1 MKAEIILVGSELLTP
16 DRVDTNSL
24 FLTAQLNRLGIEV
37 VRKTT
42 VGDDPENL
50 GRVFRAALESA
61 TFVFASGGLGP
72 TEDDLTRETLAATL
86 RRPLVQNDEIVKDL
100 EAKFRRF
107 GRPMPQINLKQA
119 QVPVGA
125 TVLPNPRGT
134 APGLWVEDGQHVVV
148 LLPGP
153 PRELEPM
160 FTEQVVPRLE
170 TRVTGARLYS
180 RELKVAG
187 MGESAVDQAIAPI
200 YKGYSDIQTT
210 LLHVI
215 GEIQVHLRLWSEDSA
230 AATRR
235 LDEIVERIALAL
247 GEALFTRTG
256 QSMEQVVA
264 HELTWRGATI
274 AVAESCTG
282 GMLGERLT
290 RLPGSSAYFVG
301 GVISYGN
308 ELKSAWL
315 DVPREL
321 IDSKGAVSD
330 EVAVAMARAVRRRA
344 GTTLGLSITG
354 IAGPTG
360 ATEGKPV
367 GTVHIALA
375 DADRVEA
382 RAFKF
387 PGDRD
392 RVRGQATMAA
402 LDMIRRYYLHTPAT
416 DKTIGSFESAKSARQ

>member
-42 VGDDPENL
+42 VGDEAESL
-50 GRVFRAALESA
+50 SRAFRAALEGA
-61 TFVFASGGLGP
+61 AVVIASGGLGP
-72 TEDDLTRETLAATL
+72 TEDDLTRETLAAVL

-100 EAKFRRF
+100 EAKFQRF
-107 GRPMPQINLKQA
+107 GRAMPQINMKQA

-125 TVLPNPRGT
+125 VVLPNPRGT
-134 APGLWVEDGQHVVV
+134 APGLWVEDGQHIVV

-153 PRELEPM
+153 PKELEPM

-170 TRVTGARLYS
+170 TRVSGARLYS
-180 RELKVAG
+180 RELRVSG
-187 MGESAVDQAIAPI
+187 MGESAVDQSIAPI
-200 YKGYSDIQTT
+200 YKGYSDVQTT
-210 LLHVI
+210 ILHVI
-215 GEIQVHLRLWSEDSA
+215 GEIHIQLRLWSEDTA
-230 AATRR
+230 AAVRR
-235 LDEIVERIALAL
+235 LDEIVERISLAL
-247 GEALFTRTG
+247 GDALFTKTG
-256 QSMEQVVA
+256 ETMEAVVA
-264 HELTWRGATI
+264 RELTWHGATI

-290 RLPGSSAYFVG
+290 RLPGSSSHFVG
-301 GVISYGN
+301 GVVSYGN

-321 IDSKGAVSD
+321 IESKGAVSE
-330 EVAVAMARAVRRRA
+330 EVAKAMAEGVCKRA

-360 ATEGKPV
+360 ATEDKPV

-375 DADRVEA
+375 DADSVQAKSFR
-382 RAFKF
+382 F
-387 PGDRD
+387 PGDRE
-392 RVRGQATMAA
+392 RVRGQATVAA
-402 LDMIRRYYLHTPAT
+402 MDMVRRYYLQ
-416 DKTIGSFESAKSARQ
+416 ARSPQKH

>member
-50 GRVFRAALESA
+50 GRVFKAALE
-61 TFVFASGGLGP
+61 TVGIVIASGGLGP
-72 TEDDLTRETLAATL
+72 TEDDLTRETLAAAL
-86 RRPLVQNDEIVKDL
+86 RRPLVQNDDLVKDL
-100 EAKFRRF
+100 EAKFQRF
-107 GRPMPQINLKQA
+107 GRPMPRINMKQA

-125 TVLPNPRGT
+125 TILPNPRGT
-134 APGLWVEDGQHVVV
+134 APGLWVEDGQHIVV

-153 PRELEPM
+153 PKELEPM

-170 TRVTGARLYS
+170 PRVTGARLYS

-187 MGESAVDQAIAPI
+187 MGESAVDQAIASI
-200 YKGYSDIQTT
+200 YKGYPDVQTT

-215 GEIQVHLRLWSEDSA
+215 GEIQIHLRLWSEDTA
-230 AATRR
+230 AAVKR
-235 LDEIVERIALAL
+235 LDDIVGRISLAL
-247 GEALFTRTG
+247 GDALFTKTG
-256 QSMEQVVA
+256 ESMEQVVA
-264 HELTWRGATI
+264 QELTWHGATI

-290 RLPGSSAYFVG
+290 RLPGSSSHFVG
-301 GVISYGN
+301 GVVSYGN

-315 DVPREL
+315 DVPRAL
-321 IDSKGAVSD
+321 IDLKGAVSA
-330 EVAVAMARAVRRRA
+330 EVAKAMAEGVRRRA
-344 GTTLGLSITG
+344 LTTLGLSVTG

-360 ATEGKPV
+360 ATDDKPV

-375 DADRVEA
+375 DAQQVEEK
-382 RAFKF
+382 AFRF

-402 LDMIRRYYLHTPAT
+402 LDMVRRYYLR
-416 DKTIGSFESAKSARQ
+416 ARSLTKQ

>member
-50 GRVFRAALESA
+50 GRVFKAALE
-61 TFVFASGGLGP
+61 TVGIVIASGGLGP
-72 TEDDLTRETLAATL
+72 TEDDLTRETLAAAL
-86 RRPLVQNDEIVKDL
+86 RRPLVQNDDLVKDL
-100 EAKFRRF
+100 EAKFQRF
-107 GRPMPQINLKQA
+107 GRPMPRINMKQA

-125 TVLPNPRGT
+125 TILPNPRGT
-134 APGLWVEDGQHVVV
+134 APGLWVEDGQHIVV

-153 PRELEPM
+153 PKELEPM

-170 TRVTGARLYS
+170 PRVTGARLYS

-187 MGESAVDQAIAPI
+187 MGESAVDQAIASI
-200 YKGYSDIQTT
+200 YKGYPDVQTT

-215 GEIQVHLRLWSEDSA
+215 GEIQIHLRLWSEDTA
-230 AATRR
+230 AAVKR
-235 LDEIVERIALAL
+235 LDDIVGRISLAL
-247 GEALFTRTG
+247 GDALFTKTG
-256 QSMEQVVA
+256 ESMEQVVA
-264 HELTWRGATI
+264 QELTWHGATI

-290 RLPGSSAYFVG
+290 RLPGSSSHFVG
-301 GVISYGN
+301 GVVSYGN

-315 DVPREL
+315 DVPRAL
-321 IDSKGAVSD
+321 IDSKGAVSA
-330 EVAVAMARAVRRRA
+330 EVAKAMAEGVRRRA
-344 GTTLGLSITG
+344 LTTLGLSVTG

-360 ATEGKPV
+360 ATDDKPV

-375 DADRVEA
+375 DAQQVEEK
-382 RAFKF
+382 AFRF

-402 LDMIRRYYLHTPAT
+402 LDMVRRYYLR
-416 DKTIGSFESAKSARQ
+416 ARSLTKQ